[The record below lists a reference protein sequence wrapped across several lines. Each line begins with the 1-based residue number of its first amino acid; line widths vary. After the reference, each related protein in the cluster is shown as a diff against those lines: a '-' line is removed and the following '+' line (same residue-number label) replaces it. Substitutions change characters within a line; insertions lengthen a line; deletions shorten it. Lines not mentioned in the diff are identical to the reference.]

1 MHFALLSLIKVT
13 VFYTVECEFPVMH
26 KTYAATWL
34 IYMLKKVLGA
44 KKKKTSLMKTSAA
57 LGRHDCISISSN
69 AEQ

>member
-44 KKKKTSLMKTSAA
+44 KKKKKNEPNENFRRIRKT
-57 LGRHDCISISSN
+57 
-69 AEQ
+69 